1 MAFTV
6 CGLGQVGSRTRRW
19 FRQHQR
25 LPSLG
30 RAERAVAVAT
40 ATTRVFG
47 EIVSAPGQGSFL
59 PSELVE
65 VLECVSPV
73 KISA

>member
-6 CGLGQVGSRTRRW
+6 CAVRQMVSRTAAGSASTN
-19 FRQHQR
+19 R

-30 RAERAVAVAT
+30 RAERAVAT

-47 EIVSAPGQGSFL
+47 EIGSAPGQGSFL

-65 VLECVSPV
+65 VLECMLTGQDFG
-73 KISA
+73 A